1 MSRTVGDF
9 FVDRLH
15 EWGVRR
21 IFGYPG
27 DGINGV
33 LGALNRSPEKI
44 EFIQVRHE
52 EMAAFMASAYAKFT
66 GELGV
71 CLSTGGPG
79 ASHLITGLYDA
90 KLDHAPVLAITGQAP
105 RTVRG
110 AHYQQEINL
119 DRMFA
124 DVADYV
130 QEAEAPAQVRHMVD
144 RGMRIAISRNGVSV
158 LVLPGDLQDQPYEDP
173 PAKHGAVRSG
183 RGYTN
188 PLLVPYESALRG
200 AADVLNAG
208 SRVAILAGAGA
219 LHPREEVTATA
230 DRLGAGVAKALLGKA
245 VL

>member
-1 MSRTVGDF
+1 MSKTVGDF
-9 FVDRLH
+9 FWERLRA
-15 EWGVRR
+15 WGVDTV
-21 IFGYPG
+21 FGYPG
-27 DGINGV
+27 DGINGL
-33 LGALNRSPEKI
+33 LGALNRAGNKPEL
-44 EFIQVRHE
+44 IQVRHE

-66 GELGV
+66 GRIGV

-105 RTVRG
+105 RTARG

-158 LVLPGDLQDQPYEDP
+158 LVLPGDLQDEPYEDP
-173 PAKHGAVRSG
+173 PAKH
-183 RGYTN
+183 
-188 PLLVPYESALRG
+188 
-200 AADVLNAG
+200 
-208 SRVAILAGAGA
+208 
-219 LHPREEVTATA
+219 
-230 DRLGAGVAKALLGKA
+230 
-245 VL
+245 